1 MKKIKKING
10 DCLTPVSLYFRLNQ
24 HANCLLESIPR
35 ESEKDRYSLIA
46 LDPVHHLQYREGV
59 FQIDQKAYLCTDPL
73 KEVEKYVLKDDDSI
87 AELPFQG
94 GAIGYIGYDIAAAYE
109 NIGTP
114 PRDELEIPDLQLYL
128 FETFVVYDHQM
139 QDLYLIAGN
148 TYSGCDEGILA
159 DRLAKLQEEILRE
172 HPCEQQ
178 AVTKTTLDFTSNFT
192 EEAYQAMVEKAKQKI
207 TEGDIFQVVP
217 SQRLTAPFT
226 QDPFDYYR
234 QLRVTNPSAYL
245 YYFDFPDVKVIGSSP
260 ESLVSVKGSVVTTN
274 PIAGTRRR
282 GSDQKEDDRLAQELL
297 TDEKEIAEHQML
309 IDLGRNDLGKVSEI
323 GSVHVPLFMTIE
335 RYRFVMHIVSLV
347 EGRLEKGKTAMDAL
361 RATLPAGT
369 VSGAPKIRAMT
380 RIYEWE
386 PVKRSIYAGAVG
398 YLSCDGQADF
408 AIAIRTMVIKDQT
421 AYVQAGGGVVYD
433 SDPISEYRETMQ
445 KAKALMEVGK

>member
-24 HANCLLESIPR
+24 YANCLLESIPR

-59 FQIDQKAYLCTDPL
+59 FQIDQKAYPCTDPL

-114 PRDELEIPDLQLYL
+114 LRDELEIPDLQLYL

-148 TYSGCDEGILA
+148 TYSGCNEEILD

-217 SQRLTAPFT
+217 SQRLTAPFK

-245 YYFDFPDVKVIGSSP
+245 YYLDFPDVKVIGSSP

-347 EGRLEKGKTAMDAL
+347 EGKLEKGKTAMDAL

-433 SDPISEYRETMQ
+433 SDPTSEYRETLQ